1 MAAVFISA
9 PGPRHPAYYHYHLFP
24 AIAILYPHIYVSSE
38 GWLPVTDWQL
48 LASEGLWCVWVPHFL
63 HSICLALQQ
72 LIQPVM
78 RGLLGGVRHIVGGRL
93 LRVTSC
99 TIFVV
104 SIATLFICSSV
115 SQLLMTVVY
124 AFNVSLN

>member
-1 MAAVFISA
+1 MSAVKD
-9 PGPRHPAYYHYHLFP
+9 G
-24 AIAILYPHIYVSSE
+24 YPPQT
-38 GWLPVTDWQL
+38 GQL

-63 HSICLALQQ
+63 HFICLALQQ

-78 RGLLGGVRHIVGGRL
+78 RGLLGGVCHIVGGRL

-99 TIFVV
+99 TVFVV
-104 SIATLFICSSV
+104 SIATLFICSSL

-124 AFNVSLN
+124 ALNVSLN